1 MINNYRKTYKTF
13 LFILFFWFFS
23 TNVFATDITVSL
35 DRSPVSVDE
44 SFQII
49 FTASESPDDDPDFSP
64 LEQDFTIQNQS
75 QNSRFEFINGK
86 SSRIIQWIVTVMAND
101 SGNLIIPMVKF
112 GRDASSALKITV
124 SPSSV
129 NKNSPQNGDDLFL
142 EVSVNTQ
149 KPFIQAQVLYTVK
162 LFRRVDL
169 AKANLSEPE
178 LPDAMIEK
186 LGEDA
191 IYTTQISGA
200 TYGVIERK
208 YAIFPQKSGAVTI
221 KPLTLNADIVA
232 RGKQSFFNSQITQR
246 RIIKSNPITLNVQ
259 PIPSEFGN
267 STWLTA
273 ENVEL
278 SQMWSGDFSQ
288 MKVGEP
294 ITRTIKLVAQGSM
307 VGQLPELGNAPLD
320 AQLKTYN
327 DQPVLHE
334 DKTPTGIIA
343 TREEKI
349 AFIPAK
355 GGNYTLP
362 EIKVSWFNTHSQKV
376 ETAILPEMN
385 LTVLGEATAQ
395 VQPPAPQV
403 VEEKQAPS
411 LALPVNPPPK
421 EDTTNLLPLEGGRGE
436 VPLIWQAIAIFSTIG
451 WLLTLGFLFFK
462 HKATPKNL
470 PEMQESSTEI
480 SLKISVKNLKK
491 ACETNDTIAA
501 KIALLEWGKLQ
512 FNEISLGAI
521 APHCEA
527 RLRDEILKLNT
538 VLYAKEAQNW
548 QGRELFKAFSENKAR
563 VKLAT
568 REKTDT
574 LKPLYQI

>member
-1 MINNYRKTYKTF
+1 MIKNNPPYRYKISF
-13 LFILFFWFFS
+13 FILFLTFWFS

-49 FTASESPDDDPDFSP
+49 FTANESPDDDPDFSP
-64 LEQDFTIQNQS
+64 LEQDFTIQSQS

-101 SGNLIIPMVKF
+101 SGNLIIPVIKF

-129 NKNSPQNGDDLFL
+129 NKNSSQNGDDLFL
-142 EVSVNTQ
+142 EVSVNVQ
-149 KPFIQAQVLYTVK
+149 KPFIQSQVLYTVK

-178 LPDAMIEK
+178 LADAMIEK
-186 LGEDA
+186 LGEDT
-191 IYTTQISGA
+191 IYATQISGA

-208 YAIFPQKSGAVTI
+208 YAIFPQKSGTVTI
-221 KPLTLNADIVA
+221 KPLTLTADIVT
-232 RGKQSFFNSQITQR
+232 RGKQSFFSSQMTQR

-278 SQMWSGDFSQ
+278 SQTWSGDFSQ
-288 MKVGEP
+288 MKIGEP
-294 ITRTIKLVAQGSM
+294 ITRTIKLVARSST
-307 VGQLPELGNAPLD
+307 VGQVPELSGQIDP
-320 AQLKTYN
+320 QLKAYN

-334 DKTPTGIIA
+334 DKTPTGIVA

-355 GGNYTLP
+355 DGDYTLP
-362 EIKVSWFNTHSQKV
+362 EIKIQWFNTQSQKI
-376 ETAILPEMN
+376 ETAVLPEVN
-385 LTVLGEATAQ
+385 LNVLGE
-395 VQPPAPQV
+395 VQNVAPQMQMPQTQAV
-403 VEEKQAPS
+403 TSTPETNVER
-411 LALPVNPPPK
+411 PVLQQT
-421 EDTTNLLPLEGGRGE
+421 ETNFEHN
-436 VPLIWQAIAIFSTIG
+436 IWKITAIFSTIS
-451 WLLTLGFLFFK
+451 WFLTLGFLFFK
-462 HKATPKNL
+462 HKTTPKKAL
-470 PEMQESSTEI
+470 KIQESPADI
-480 SLKISVKNLKK
+480 SLNVCVKNLKK
-491 ACETNDTIAA
+491 ACETNDTVAA

-527 RLRDEILKLNT
+527 RLRDEILKLNI

-568 REKTDT
+568 REKTDA

>member
-1 MINNYRKTYKTF
+1 MTNNRPYRYKISF
-13 LFILFFWFFS
+13 FILFLTFWFS
-23 TNVFATDITVSL
+23 TNIFAADITVSL

-49 FTASESPDDDPDFSP
+49 FTANESPDDDPDFSP
-64 LEQDFTIQNQS
+64 LEQDFTIQSQS

-86 SSRIIQWIVTVMAND
+86 SSRIIQWLVTVMAND
-101 SGNLIIPMVKF
+101 SGNLIIPVIKF

-124 SPSSV
+124 SPSSA
-129 NKNSPQNGDDLFL
+129 NKNSSQNGDDLFL
-142 EVSVNTQ
+142 EVSVNTP
-149 KPFIQAQVLYTVK
+149 KPFIQSQVLYTVK

-208 YAIFPQKSGAVTI
+208 YALFPQKSGTVTI

-232 RGKQSFFNSQITQR
+232 RGKQSFFSSQMTQR

-267 STWLTA
+267 STWLAA

-278 SQMWSGDFSQ
+278 SQTWSGDFSQ

-294 ITRTIKLVAQGSM
+294 ITRTIKLVARGST
-307 VGQLPELGNAPLD
+307 VGQVPQLSEQIDP
-320 AQLKTYN
+320 QLKAYN

-343 TREEKI
+343 TREEKM

-355 GGNYTLP
+355 SGDYTLP
-362 EIKVSWFNTHSQKV
+362 EIKISWFNTQSQKTEMAV
-376 ETAILPEMN
+376 LPEVN
-385 LTVLGEATAQ
+385 LKVLGEVQNAAPQMQMPQTQ
-395 VQPPAPQV
+395 VITPAPEKN
-403 VEEKQAPS
+403 VEQPV
-411 LALPVNPPPK
+411 LPQTETISGN
-421 EDTTNLLPLEGGRGE
+421 D
-436 VPLIWQAIAIFSTIG
+436 IWKITAIFSTIG
-451 WLLTLGFLFFK
+451 WLLTLGFLFFR
-462 HKATPKNL
+462 HKTTSKKA
-470 PEMQESSTEI
+470 PETQESPTEI
-480 SLKISVKNLKK
+480 PLKTCLKNLKK
-491 ACETNDTIAA
+491 ACEIHDAKAA
-501 KIALLEWGKLQ
+501 KMALLEWGKLQ

-527 RLRDEILKLNT
+527 RLRDEILKLNAT
-538 VLYAKEAQNW
+538 LYAKEPQTW
-548 QGRELFKAFSENKAR
+548 QGRELFKTFSENNAR

-568 REKTDT
+568 REKLDT
-574 LKPLYQI
+574 LKPLYRI

>member
-1 MINNYRKTYKTF
+1 MIKNNPPYRYKISF
-13 LFILFFWFFS
+13 FILFLTFWFS

-49 FTASESPDDDPDFSP
+49 FTANESPDDDPDFSP
-64 LEQDFTIQNQS
+64 LEQDFTIQSQS

-101 SGNLIIPMVKF
+101 SGNLIIPVIKF

-129 NKNSPQNGDDLFL
+129 NKNSSQNGDDLFL
-142 EVSVNTQ
+142 EVSVNVQ
-149 KPFIQAQVLYTVK
+149 KPFIQSQVLYTVK

-178 LPDAMIEK
+178 LADAMIEK
-186 LGEDA
+186 LGEDT
-191 IYTTQISGA
+191 IYATQISGA

-208 YAIFPQKSGAVTI
+208 YAIFPQKSGTVTI
-221 KPLTLNADIVA
+221 KPLTLTADIVT
-232 RGKQSFFNSQITQR
+232 RGKQSFFSSQMTQR

-278 SQMWSGDFSQ
+278 SQTWSGDFSQ
-288 MKVGEP
+288 MKIGEP
-294 ITRTIKLVAQGSM
+294 ITRTIKLVARSST
-307 VGQLPELGNAPLD
+307 VGQLPELSGQIDP
-320 AQLKTYN
+320 QLKAYN

-334 DKTPTGIIA
+334 DKTPTGIVA

-355 GGNYTLP
+355 DGDYTLP
-362 EIKVSWFNTHSQKV
+362 EIKIQWFNTQSQKI
-376 ETAILPEMN
+376 ETAVLPEVN
-385 LTVLGEATAQ
+385 LNVLGE
-395 VQPPAPQV
+395 VQNVVPQMQMPQTQAV
-403 VEEKQAPS
+403 TSTPETNVER
-411 LALPVNPPPK
+411 PVLQQT
-421 EDTTNLLPLEGGRGE
+421 ETNFEHN
-436 VPLIWQAIAIFSTIG
+436 IWKITAIFSTIS
-451 WLLTLGFLFFK
+451 WFLTLGFLFFK
-462 HKATPKNL
+462 HKTTPKKAL
-470 PEMQESSTEI
+470 KIQESPADI
-480 SLKISVKNLKK
+480 SLNVCVKNLKK
-491 ACETNDTIAA
+491 ACETNDTVAA

-527 RLRDEILKLNT
+527 RLRDEILKLNI

-568 REKTDT
+568 REKTDV